1 MDGSIISR
9 LQQQEVLTL
18 GGGRE
23 KSTPMKNC
31 RDKWHQTAPGS
42 VTNRF
47 APFHDRFVS
56 AQHGRACL
64 LSSIPHTQVTKGTD
78 GKRERGLTQQNELC
92 IFRPGPAAL

>member
-1 MDGSIISR
+1 MKQPPRDLTMRWENAVDGSIMMSR
-9 LQQQEVLTL
+9 SQQQEVLTL

-42 VTNRF
+42 ITNRF
-47 APFHDRFVS
+47 APFNDRFVS

-64 LSSIPHTQVTKGTD
+64 LSSLTLRILRAPM
-78 GKRERGLTQQNELC
+78 GKENE
-92 IFRPGPAAL
+92 G